1 MAKAFHLYLSSLLSS
16 SCSLTETMPRK
27 LQRSDDNRLGDSE
40 KHPYFLKFLKW
51 QDKLVREYKEGK
63 SVSYFLNNAAK
74 TCLYGLKISDNFHGL
89 KISDNFQIKYVFQ
102 SKAFFH
108 LCNFLHTTFLSAF
121 KCFMS
126 IVE

>member
-1 MAKAFHLYLSSLLSS
+1 MTKAFHLYLSSLLSS

-74 TCLYGLKISDNFHGL
+74 TCLYGLKISDNF
-89 KISDNFQIKYVFQ
+89 QIKYVFQ